1 MRDLLFWVP
10 CSGQLA
16 LGVSILSY
24 AGRVR
29 LGVAADTGVL
39 GGSDGVDRFV
49 TALDGALRAC
59 EQKEG

>member
-29 LGVAADTGVL
+29 LGIAADDAVL
-39 GGSDGVDRFV
+39 GGAEGVDRFPA
-49 TALDGALRAC
+49 ALDDELSALLA
-59 EQKEG
+59 